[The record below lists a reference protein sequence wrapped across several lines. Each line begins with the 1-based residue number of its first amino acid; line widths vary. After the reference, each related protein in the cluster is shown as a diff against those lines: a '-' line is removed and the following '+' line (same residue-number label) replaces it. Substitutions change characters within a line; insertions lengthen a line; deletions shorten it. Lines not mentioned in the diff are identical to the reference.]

1 MFIEKR
7 KYWYILSL
15 LIIIPGIFSLFSQGL
30 NLGID
35 FTGGSLVS
43 IRTDAGVTVAQVR
56 SSVDKLG
63 LEQAASIQESGNN
76 EFLIRTV
83 ALDQEQSDQLINDL
97 KSNLGNIELLRS
109 EKVGPVIGE
118 ELRADAFWSML
129 IAGILMLIYIT
140 IRFEFKFGVAAII
153 SIIHD
158 TLFVVGL
165 FSLFQWEVD
174 SAFIAAILTIIG
186 YSINDTIVIF
196 DRIRENQRINM
207 RKEKDLAVIA
217 NVSTWQTLT
226 RSINTGMSVIFLL
239 IAMLIFGGA
248 TLKFFVLAMLLGF
261 SIGCYSSIFVATPI
275 WYDFNR
281 LAAAKK

>member
-1 MFIEKR
+1 VFIEKR

-15 LIIIPGIFSLFSQGL
+15 LIVIPGIFSLFSQGL

-35 FTGGSLVS
+35 FTGGSLVN
-43 IRTDAGVTVAQVR
+43 IRTESGVTVAQVR

-63 LEQAASIQESGNN
+63 LEQVPSIQESGTN
-76 EFLIRTV
+76 EFLIRTE
-83 ALDQEQSDQLINDL
+83 ALDQTQNDKLISDL
-97 KSNLGNIELLRS
+97 KSDLGNIELLRA

-158 TLFVVGL
+158 GLFVVGL
-165 FSLFQWEVD
+165 FSIFQWEVD
-174 SAFIAAILTIIG
+174 STFIAALLTIIG

-196 DRIRENQRINM
+196 DRIRDNQRINICK
-207 RKEKDLAVIA
+207 RKRFSGYCQCQYLADFDPFYQYRHERYLFADSLVGIWGRYLA
-217 NVSTWQTLT
+217 
-226 RSINTGMSVIFLL
+226 LL
-239 IAMLIFGGA
+239 R
-248 TLKFFVLAMLLGF
+248 T
-261 SIGCYSSIFVATPI
+261 CHVA
-275 WYDFNR
+275 R
-281 LAAAKK
+281 V